1 LLIQTTRLQKSYGG
15 GEVEDKRGWLGQY
28 EIIAD
33 DERFVIDNLITDAG
47 LDMVRNAL
55 NGELASTEIR
65 YLAVGTSATTP
76 STTQTQ
82 LGAEIFRTSFIT
94 STKPATGQLEKT
106 AVILETEAVA
116 NIREIGIFAGSTATT
131 TANSGIM
138 ISRVLYSRNKT
149 NLESIQIV
157 RRDTIQRG

>member
-1 LLIQTTRLQKSYGG
+1 MND
-15 GEVEDKRGWLGQY
+15 VNGWLGQY
-28 EIIAD
+28 EIFVG
-33 DERFVIDNLITDAG
+33 DERFLINNLITDAG
-47 LDMVRNAL
+47 LNMVRNAL
-55 NGELASTEIR
+55 NGELTSTEIR
-65 YLAVGTSATTP
+65 YLAVGTSATTV

-82 LGAEIFRTSFIT
+82 LGAEIFRTLFI
-94 STKPATGQLEKT
+94 SSSKPATGQLEKT

-116 NIREIGIFAGSTATT
+116 NIREIGIFAGSTATA

-138 ISRVLYSRNKT
+138 VSRVLYSRNKT

>member
-1 LLIQTTRLQKSYGG
+1 M
-15 GEVEDKRGWLGQY
+15 EDKRGWLGQY
-28 EIIAD
+28 EILVG
-33 DERFVIDNLITDAG
+33 DERFLINNLITDAG
-47 LDMVRNAL
+47 LDMVRNAF
-55 NGELASTEIR
+55 NGELTSTEIR
-65 YLAVGTSATTP
+65 YLAVGTSATTV

-82 LGAEIFRTSFIT
+82 LGTEIFRTAFIA

-131 TANSGIM
+131 ASNSGIM
-138 ISRVLYSRNKT
+138 VSRVLYSRNKT
-149 NLESIQIV
+149 NLETIQIV

>member
-1 LLIQTTRLQKSYGG
+1 M
-15 GEVEDKRGWLGQY
+15 EDKRGWLGHY
-28 EIIAD
+28 EVVAG
-33 DERFVIDNLITDAG
+33 DERFIIKNLITDAG
-47 LDMVRNAL
+47 LNMIRNAL
-55 NGELASTEIR
+55 NGELVSTEIR

-82 LGAEIFRTSFIT
+82 LGAEIFRTPFIS

-106 AVILETEAVA
+106 AIILEAEAVA
-116 NIREIGIFAGSTATT
+116 NIREIGIFAGSTATA

-138 ISRVLYSRNKT
+138 VSRVLYSRNKT

>member
-1 LLIQTTRLQKSYGG
+1 M
-15 GEVEDKRGWLGQY
+15 EDKKGWLGQY
-28 EIIAD
+28 EISVG
-33 DERFVIDNLITDAG
+33 DERFIINNLITDAG
-47 LDMVRNAL
+47 LDMVRNAF
-55 NGELASTEIR
+55 NGELTSTEIR

-82 LGAEIFRTSFIT
+82 LVAEIFRTPFIA

-131 TANSGIM
+131 TSNSGIM
-138 ISRVLYSRNKT
+138 VSRVLYSRNKT

>member
-1 LLIQTTRLQKSYGG
+1 MHELK
-15 GEVEDKRGWLGQY
+15 GWIGQY
-28 EIIAD
+28 EILAG
-33 DERFVIDNLITDAG
+33 DEKFLINNLITDAG
-47 LDMVRNAL
+47 LNMIRDAF

-65 YLAVGTSATTP
+65 YLAVGTSATTV
-76 STTQTQ
+76 STAQTQ
-82 LGAEIFRTSFIT
+82 LGAEIFRTPFI
-94 STKPATGQLEKT
+94 SSSKPATGQLEKT

-138 ISRVLYSRNKT
+138 VSRVLYSRNKT